1 MIECINKE
9 RSNNRSPAPIAYFY
23 CARNT
28 SEPERADPDEIMRSI
43 LKQLSSSTSAV
54 AVREPVAAKYKALKK
69 EADETGCEEPS
80 KLTITECK
88 ALVLELLS
96 SNPATIIIDA
106 LDECDPARRYEL
118 LEVLDNIIQQSSNV
132 VNIFVSSR
140 DDNDIVCRL
149 ENSPNVIINA
159 TDNGKDIQR
168 FIVSQVDQSI
178 KNKRLLSG
186 RVSGELKQQII
197 NVLTEGAQG
206 M

>member
-1 MIECINKE
+1 M
-9 RSNNRSPAPIAYFY
+9 
-23 CARNT
+23 
-28 SEPERADPDEIMRSI
+28 
-43 LKQLSSSTSAV
+43 
-54 AVREPVAAKYKALKK
+54 AAKYKALKK

-80 KLTITECK
+80 KLTITECE
-88 ALVLELLS
+88 ALVLELLR

-149 ENSPNVIINA
+149 ENSPNVIIDA

-186 RVSGELKQQII
+186 RVSGDLKQQII
-197 NVLTEGAQG
+197 NVLNEAAQG